1 MRQCR
6 NSRMVGIVAAAQNF
20 AGRIAVSTYETA
32 FCTLLLVR
40 SCLPDPIGTAYAF
53 NGFRQGGHR

>member
-1 MRQCR
+1 
-6 NSRMVGIVAAAQNF
+6 MVGIVAAAQNF